1 MADPYGNDKNGISDP
16 AGPTGLP
23 SKNSRGRPKS
33 SSRTIAS
40 LNLDLEAA
48 QSGRLHFLLPPEH
61 RGIDGGK
68 TYPLPDT
75 LEDLLALSVL
85 HVPLGAQSGPA
96 AYVRRARAKHK
107 ARISAK
113 NPARLDEAA
122 DRASTVLRDIRDTR
136 EEAKKELA
144 GIREDTVRA
153 AATLTDLYGLIRAGS
168 RMILEGFVQGTK
180 VNGQEVK
187 IDEFNQTQ
195 GKILG
200 HIAKLGGI
208 NEDDKAEAESAVFE
222 QAAENTRRRLAE
234 NEALAQKNGPEK
246 VTH

>member
-1 MADPYGNDKNGISDP
+1 M
-16 AGPTGLP
+16 
-23 SKNSRGRPKS
+23 
-33 SSRTIAS
+33 
-40 LNLDLEAA
+40 EAA
-48 QSGRLHFLLPPEH
+48 RAGRTHFLLPPAY
-61 RGIDGGK
+61 RGTDACNV
-68 TYPLPDT
+68 YPLPSS
-75 LEDLLALSVL
+75 LEDLLALSL
-85 HVPLGAQSGPA
+85 LPLPHGARSGPSR
-96 AYVRRARAKHK
+96 YIRRAKKEYER
-107 ARISAK
+107 RIRLK

-122 DRASTVLRDIRDTR
+122 YRAKSVLQGIRDTH

-234 NEALAQKNGPEK
+234 NEALARKDEPAK